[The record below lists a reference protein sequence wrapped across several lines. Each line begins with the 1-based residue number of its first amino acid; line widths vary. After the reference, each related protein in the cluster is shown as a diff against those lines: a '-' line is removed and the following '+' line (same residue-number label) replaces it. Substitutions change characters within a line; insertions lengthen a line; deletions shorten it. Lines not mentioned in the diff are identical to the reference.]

1 MKPSPALL
9 GAGVTFLCSS
19 VSLGQSTDHLSN
31 EGQRSAQCRAVEG
44 QWRQWDGDEAKRVD
58 GKLLSSVN
66 FDDQQANP
74 QPPHLLQKIHQD
86 VPIIVPPWHPHHLRA
101 GGRGC
106 LYSGSLSTQV
116 SPLPGHRVMSGSG
129 MSWGVWRD
137 FGGHHQ
143 PSKAITT
150 SGSGAKPA
158 RFQFPPGAKLAGL
171 KSAPVT

>member
-9 GAGVTFLCSS
+9 GAEVTFLCSS

-58 GKLLSSVN
+58 GKLSSSVN

-86 VPIIVPPWHPHHLRA
+86 APILVPPWHPHHLRA
-101 GGRGC
+101 GGG
-106 LYSGSLSTQV
+106 GGGVVSTLAV
-116 SPLPGHRVMSGSG
+116 YPHRCHRCQDTV
-129 MSWGVWRD
+129 
-137 FGGHHQ
+137 
-143 PSKAITT
+143 
-150 SGSGAKPA
+150 
-158 RFQFPPGAKLAGL
+158 
-171 KSAPVT
+171 